1 MLFAHDVYYSTEV
14 LVNGEIVVVSNKN
27 DILSL
32 KEGRN
37 ATIREVSKILNV
49 SVMITFYNQGKIVD
63 VCVAGETDEFTDV
76 NYEKFNISLC
86 Q

>member
-32 KEGRN
+32 KEGKMQQYKECLR
-37 ATIREVSKILNV
+37 
-49 SVMITFYNQGKIVD
+49 F
-63 VCVAGETDEFTDV
+63 
-76 NYEKFNISLC
+76 
-86 Q
+86 